1 MTDVNNTEEQ
11 IMEEIFDLQTI
22 KAIDESEGLPGEFD
36 DYIGYVEEFIVF
48 KEQYW
53 E

>member
-1 MTDVNNTEEQ
+1 MTNVNKTEEQ

-36 DYIGYVEEFIVF
+36 DYIGYEVEYAVF
-48 KEQYW
+48 NEQYW